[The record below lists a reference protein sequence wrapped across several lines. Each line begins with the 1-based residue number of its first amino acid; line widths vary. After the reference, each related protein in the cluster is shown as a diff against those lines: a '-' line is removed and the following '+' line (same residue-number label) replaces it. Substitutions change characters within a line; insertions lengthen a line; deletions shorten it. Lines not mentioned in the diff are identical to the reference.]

1 MYDILCSIN
10 NVTVFVIIPALGI
23 ASIFYFANLRSK
35 ASLILMLGFLL
46 VAIGPFMAFVF
57 PECFFKGDEGEFSSE
72 TNYVE
77 SYWDDEL
84 EREVEFSPK
93 RGTKLN
99 YVHNFMMDAGFLLLL
114 IGLSA
119 TTFAKM
125 RKKNSEAAD

>member
-1 MYDILCSIN
+1 
-10 NVTVFVIIPALGI
+10 VGFVLE
-23 ASIFYFANLRSK
+23 
-35 ASLILMLGFLL
+35 SLS
-46 VAIGPFMAFVF
+46 PFVSSGVIVRRQKLA
-57 PECFFKGDEGEFSSE
+57 PEFSSE